1 MIEVLSFDLDGT
13 LVDTGGEIA
22 GAVNDTLRDFAMAP
36 RAQAEIEALIGAG
49 TRELMRRLLARVDPR
64 QRLHEPAVLRR
75 FEQHYAAHA
84 GSAAQP
90 YPGCVETLRQLRAA
104 GVRLACV
111 TNKEQ
116 RHAQRVLDATALAP
130 YFDLLVGGDTLAW
143 KKTRRARAAPRC
155 RRAGQPARARRARG
169 RLANRPRRR
178 AQRRRGRLG
187 GAVGLQRRHAHRTGA
202 AHAPVRQLSPP
213 SPRPCWRRPRCPC
226 VVPPA
231 FTERMFPMLDRP
243 PTTSSRTAHSVDPGS
258 RQPRRKA
265 RWMTACAGMTNRT
278 MVHR

>member
-22 GAVNDTLRDFAMAP
+22 GAVNDTLRDFALAP

-84 GSAAQP
+84 GGAAQP

-104 GVRLACV
+104 DVRLACV

-116 RHAQRVLDATALAP
+116 RHARRVLEACALTP
-130 YFDLLVGGDTLAW
+130 YFTLLIGGDTLPF
-143 KKTRRARAAPRC
+143 KKPDARVLRHVVTALGSVPARAAHVGDSETDLVAARS
-155 RRAGQPARARRARG
+155 AGVADWAVPWGYNAGTPIAQARPTRLFDSFAAIAAAALASSAAPAR
-169 RLANRPRRR
+169 P
-178 AQRRRGRLG
+178 
-187 GAVGLQRRHAHRTGA
+187 TA
-202 AHAPVRQLSPP
+202 AIH
-213 SPRPCWRRPRCPC
+213 
-226 VVPPA
+226 
-231 FTERMFPMLDRP
+231 
-243 PTTSSRTAHSVDPGS
+243 
-258 RQPRRKA
+258 
-265 RWMTACAGMTNRT
+265 
-278 MVHR
+278 

>member
-22 GAVNDTLRDFAMAP
+22 AAVNDTLRDFALAP

-84 GSAAQP
+84 GGAAQP

-104 GVRLACV
+104 DVRLACV

-116 RHAQRVLDATALAP
+116 RHARRVLEACALTP
-130 YFDLLVGGDTLAW
+130 YFTLLIGGDTLPF
-143 KKTRRARAAPRC
+143 KKPDARVLRHVVTALGSVPARAAHVGDSETDLVAARS
-155 RRAGQPARARRARG
+155 AGVADWAVPWGYNAGTPIAQARPTRLFDSFAAIAAAALASSAAPAR
-169 RLANRPRRR
+169 P
-178 AQRRRGRLG
+178 
-187 GAVGLQRRHAHRTGA
+187 TA
-202 AHAPVRQLSPP
+202 AIH
-213 SPRPCWRRPRCPC
+213 
-226 VVPPA
+226 
-231 FTERMFPMLDRP
+231 
-243 PTTSSRTAHSVDPGS
+243 
-258 RQPRRKA
+258 
-265 RWMTACAGMTNRT
+265 
-278 MVHR
+278 